1 MTGNF
6 IKTCFIPFNSLQDV
20 AGVKFL
26 ALTVNASINGTN
38 VMVETTVV
46 MVAMKEVAQVNGG
59 YNAYN

>member
-6 IKTCFIPFNSLQDV
+6 IKTCFLPFNSLQDV

-38 VMVETTVV
+38 VMVETTVGII
-46 MVAMKEVAQVNGG
+46 ATK
-59 YNAYN
+59 